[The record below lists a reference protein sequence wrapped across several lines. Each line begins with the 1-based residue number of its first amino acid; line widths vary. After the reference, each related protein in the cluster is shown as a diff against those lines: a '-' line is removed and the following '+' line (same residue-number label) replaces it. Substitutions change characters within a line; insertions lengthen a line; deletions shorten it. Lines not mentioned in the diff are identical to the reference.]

1 MSGISVNYDV
11 DEMWGGVKSAI
22 AKEGVPC
29 GNEKCDECDKLKEA
43 IAVIDRY
50 VDVLMGRFEC

>member
-22 AKEGVPC
+22 AKKEGSMRGMKRGVT
-29 GNEKCDECDKLKEA
+29 NA
-43 IAVIDRY
+43 IN
-50 VDVLMGRFEC
+50 

>member
-1 MSGISVNYDV
+1 MTERNDV

-29 GNEKCDECDKLKEA
+29 GNKKCDECDKLKEA